1 MEDDMKRLLVPSFAA
16 FVSMALSSAVYGA
29 DMYVGT
35 WKIDIAK
42 STYSPGPA
50 PKGPATTKIE
60 AVENG
65 VKLTADTVNAQ
76 GQKTHVE
83 FTVKFDGKD
92 YPFTSLVDGK
102 PAPNAA
108 DMISAKRID
117 DYTFEA
123 TTKLKGKP
131 LLTARTVASKD
142 GKTETTT
149 FTGVNAQ
156 GQKVN
161 NVVLGEK

>member
-1 MEDDMKRLLVPSFAA
+1 
-16 FVSMALSSAVYGA
+16 
-29 DMYVGT
+29 
-35 WKIDIAK
+35 
-42 STYSPGPA
+42 
-50 PKGPATTKIE
+50 
-60 AVENG
+60 
-65 VKLTADTVNAQ
+65 
-76 GQKTHVE
+76 
-83 FTVKFDGKD
+83 
-92 YPFTSLVDGK
+92 
-102 PAPNAA
+102 
-108 DMISAKRID
+108 MISAKGID

-123 TTKLKGKP
+123 TTKLKGKS

>member
-1 MEDDMKRLLVPSFAA
+1 MSRLL
-16 FVSMALSSAVYGA
+16 LITAVVLLGLPASTVIAA
-29 DMYVGT
+29 DMYAGT
-35 WKIDIAK
+35 WKINIAK
-42 STYSPGPA
+42 SKYSPGPA
-50 PKGPATTKIE
+50 PKGPNTTKIE

-65 VKLTADTVNAQ
+65 IKLTADGVNAQ

-92 YPFTSLVDGK
+92 YPFTSMIDGK

-117 DYTFEA
+117 DYTFETA
-123 TTKLKGKP
+123 TKLKGKP
-131 LLTARTVASKD
+131 LVTARTVASKD
-142 GKTETTT
+142 GKGETTT

-156 GQKVN
+156 GQKVH
-161 NVVLGEK
+161 NVVVGEK

>member
-1 MEDDMKRLLVPSFAA
+1 MTSRRAIVACTLVI
-16 FVSMALSSAVYGA
+16 VALSASAVFGA
-29 DMYVGT
+29 DMYAGT
-35 WKIDIAK
+35 WKINIAK

-50 PKGPATTKIE
+50 PKGPNTTKME
-60 AVENG
+60 PVENG
-65 VKLTADTVNAQ
+65 VKLTVDGVNAQ

-102 PAPNAA
+102 PAPNVA

>member
-1 MEDDMKRLLVPSFAA
+1 MTSRIAIVACTLV
-16 FVSMALSSAVYGA
+16 VLALSASAVFGA
-29 DMYVGT
+29 DMYAGT
-35 WKIDIAK
+35 WKINIAK
-42 STYSPGPA
+42 STYSPGPP

-76 GQKTHVE
+76 GQKGHVE

-102 PAPNAA
+102 PAPNVA
-108 DMISAKRID
+108 DMISGKRIN
-117 DYTFEA
+117 DYTFET

-131 LLTARTVASKD
+131 LVTVRTVASKD

-149 FTGVNAQ
+149 FTSVNAQ

-161 NVVLGEK
+161 NVVLGER

>member
-1 MEDDMKRLLVPSFAA
+1 MNRLFLITAV
-16 FVSMALSSAVYGA
+16 VLLELSASTVIAA
-29 DMYVGT
+29 DMYAGT
-35 WKIDIAK
+35 WKINIAK
-42 STYSPGPA
+42 SKYSPGPA
-50 PKGPATTKIE
+50 PKGPSTTKIE

-65 VKLTADTVNAQ
+65 IKLTADGVNAQ

-92 YPFTSLVDGK
+92 YPFTSMIDGK

-117 DYTFEA
+117 DYTFET

-131 LLTARTVASKD
+131 LVTARTVASKD
-142 GKTETTT
+142 GKSQTTT

-161 NVVLGEK
+161 NVVVGEK